1 MNNITMFNILMNQR
15 TKRIHHFLIS
25 NKTKERLA
33 NDVFKIF
40 LISNNQPHYRFA
52 FITYTEK

>member
-1 MNNITMFNILMNQR
+1 MNNITVLNVLMNQR
-15 TKRIHHFLIS
+15 TRRVHHFLLR
-25 NKTKERLA
+25 NKTKKHLA
-33 NDVFKIF
+33 NDVFKLF